1 MKNWIRTA
9 VFVAAAGFL
18 IQAGPA
24 LAQGTDHDGC
34 SNSTLNGD
42 YAFRLSGQIFNSN
55 GTTTLRDG
63 VAMTHFNGS
72 GALNQVDFVMSNG
85 TLVPGPTDPTTGFH
99 ADESGSYTVNSD
111 CTGSAEIDFPAPPGV
126 PSGAVIKLKFVI
138 GDHGRTIHA
147 IVSEL
152 IPPGSKIPV
161 PASIHSDAKKL
172 DRPWSDAERHN

>member
-1 MKNWIRTA
+1 MKNWIRKA
-9 VFVAAAGFL
+9 VFAGAAAFL
-18 IQAGPA
+18 ILAGTA

-34 SNSTLNGD
+34 SDSTLNGD
-42 YAFRLSGQIFNSN
+42 YAFRLSGQIFNPN

-72 GALNQVDFVMSNG
+72 GVLNQVDFVMSNG
-85 TLVPGPTDPTTGFH
+85 TALPGLTDPTTGFH

-126 PSGAVIKLKFVI
+126 SSGAVIKLKFVI

-152 IPPGSKIPV
+152 IPPGLKTPV
-161 PASIHSDAKKL
+161 PVSIHSDAEKVGSS
-172 DRPWSDAERHN
+172 WSDGDR